1 MEGVRII
8 EMGLE
13 HVDEVAEIERLSFST
28 PWSKE
33 SLEMEVLKN
42 KCARYIV
49 AVKDNRVL
57 GFAGMWLIIDEGH
70 ITNIAVHP
78 DFRGQGIGNMLVE
91 ALIEEC
97 RRNGIHYLTLE
108 VRRSN
113 QVAINLY
120 KKYGFEI
127 YGIRKNYYQ
136 DTMED
141 AFIMSREVNI
151 D

>member
-1 MEGVRII
+1 MEGVKII

-28 PWSKE
+28 PWSKD
-33 SLEMEVLKN
+33 SIEMEVSKN
-42 KCARYIV
+42 KCAKYIV
-49 AVKDNRVL
+49 AVKDNRVV

-91 ALIEEC
+91 GLLEEC
-97 RRNGIHYLTLE
+97 KKKGISYLTLE

-141 AFIMSREVNI
+141 AFIMSRDVNI